1 MDIATLGVKVDG
13 KQAVSELD
21 KIGKGLAGVGNAA
34 AKNLPKLDNNA
45 TKASRSAAKLGQAAQ
60 KSRGGLASMSG
71 SLLNVADG
79 AGVMEGKFG
88 RLVNRTRSFI
98 GGLTGLRQSMGAM
111 GAASAASSAGVGAL
125 GASATGAA
133 GGMTALAGSTASAAI
148 PLVAILGTIGLIVA
162 AFAALAAG
170 AAIAVAAVGGLYKA
184 FKAGLPIAA
193 QLEDA
198 RLQLAFMMG
207 DMDAAEKRMGELVQF
222 SNETPFSP
230 TEVIGASKLLYAA
243 GGEDFDTN
251 ENLKLIGAA
260 SKIANR
266 PLEEVTSTFG
276 RLYASLAMGKP
287 DGEALRRL
295 MVEIPVLSQNAGAE
309 IRKLSAAGASQA
321 DVWKI
326 VTNDL
331 GKYSEMLMASSM
343 TWNGLISTIDGKWK
357 YLLSEFAAPIM
368 NALKP
373 VLVEIQQLI
382 DELLPYAQAT
392 GEAIGN
398 AIKALYMTGKEE
410 GLKGMIDYARLGL
423 AAAAE
428 FFGKE
433 LYILGTAAIDTLKVY
448 MIRSL
453 KDVILDFWGTFGD
466 GFLPVRSWMEAM
478 FKQLALNFVKHIVNE
493 MASKLPSWMGGG
505 GFIKLEIDETPL
517 DDLRRNIE
525 KTLQIGEEG
534 AKPLGQVFMEQAGE
548 RRDQYNQNNPT
559 QTPFGG
565 IPEAGGG
572 MFGVFDPSPPQTAIG
587 KFKSKTDEL
596 AGQFNAQYEKPI
608 EGLVPREKQDPI
620 KPEDTKK
627 KSNTAEE
634 VSQVEGLLKAWGDV
648 DQQID
653 ELAANSMVA
662 LRDTMLDV
670 ITGAKDAKEAFAQLA
685 EQIVKGIL
693 KIIMQ
698 LLIEMAVRA
707 AIRAIS
713 GGAPQPGA
721 PSTPASTRHGGGAA
735 EGGSTR
741 SLPNAA
747 FAGVKR
753 YHKGGIASSEI
764 PAVLE
769 KGEMVL
775 SRKQRRD
782 MEGMLESNAP
792 TQNQQQAPQQEMR
805 IVNVIDPREV
815 QREIANN
822 PGLIL
827 NVISRNRKKF
837 QQAFQG

>member
-34 AKNLPKLDNNA
+34 AKSLPKLDKNA
-45 TKASRSAAKLGQAAQ
+45 TKASKSAAKLGQAAQ

-98 GGLTGLRQSMGAM
+98 GGLSGLRNSMGAM
-111 GAASAASSAGVGAL
+111 GAASASSSAGVGAL

-133 GGMTALAGSTASAAI
+133 GGMTALAGSTTAAAI

-162 AFAALAAG
+162 ALAALAAG

-198 RLQLAFMMG
+198 RLQLSFMMG

-309 IRKLSAAGASQA
+309 IKKLSAAGASQA
-321 DVWKI
+321 DMWKI
-326 VTNDL
+326 VTKDL
-331 GKYSEMLMASSM
+331 GKYAEMLMASSM

-357 YLLSEFAAPIM
+357 YLLSEFAKPIM

-398 AIKALYMTGKEE
+398 AIKALYMTGKQE
-410 GLKGMIDYARLGL
+410 GLKGMIDYAKLGL
-423 AAAAE
+423 EAAAE

-433 LYILGTAAIDTLKVY
+433 LYILGGAAVDTLTVF
-448 MIRSL
+448 MIRRF
-453 KDVILDFWGTFGD
+453 KDVVLNFWNTFGS
-466 GFLPVRSWMEAM
+466 GFNPVRTFLEAA
-478 FKQLALNFVKHIVNE
+478 FKNMAINFVKTLVNE
-493 MASKLPSWMGGG
+493 MSRRIPGLGATGVLD
-505 GFIKLEIDETPL
+505 LEINPL
-517 DDLRRNIE
+517 GLDKLKQDLQFL
-525 KTLQIGEEG
+525 TQTGEEG
-534 AKPLGQVFMEQAGE
+534 DKSLTQVFAESAGE
-548 RRDQYNQNNPT
+548 RRDQFNATP
-559 QTPFGG
+559 TPFGG
-565 IPEAGGG
+565 IPEAGGA
-572 MFGVFDPSPPQTAIG
+572 MFGAFEPLPPQTAIG
-587 KFKSKTDEL
+587 KFQSKTDEL

-608 EGLVPREKQDPI
+608 EGLVPREKQDPV

-627 KSNTAEE
+627 KSDTKEE
-634 VSQVEGLLKAWGDV
+634 ISQVEGLLQAWGDV

-662 LRDTMLDV
+662 LRDTMVDV

-721 PSTPASTRHGGGAA
+721 PSTPMSTRHSGGAA

-753 YHKGGIASSEI
+753 YHRGGIASSEI

>member
-34 AKNLPKLDNNA
+34 SKSLPKLDKNA

-98 GGLTGLRQSMGAM
+98 GGLSGLRNSMTGIA
-111 GAASAASSAGVGAL
+111 GTASVTSAGVGAL
-125 GASATGAA
+125 GNSAMGAS
-133 GGMTALAGSTASAAI
+133 GGMTALAASTTAAAI
-148 PLVAILGTIGLIVA
+148 PLVAILGTIGLIIVA
-162 AFAALAAG
+162 LAALAAG
-170 AAIAVAAVGGLYKA
+170 ATIAFAAVGGLYKA

-198 RLQLAFMMG
+198 RLQLSFMMG

-309 IRKLSAAGASQA
+309 IKKLSAAGASQA
-321 DVWKI
+321 DMWKI
-326 VTNDL
+326 VTKDL

-357 YLLSEFAAPIM
+357 YLLSEFAKPIM

-433 LYILGTAAIDTLKVY
+433 LYILGGAAIDTLSVY
-448 MIRSL
+448 MIRRL

-466 GFLPVRSWMEAM
+466 GFIPVRSWIEAM

-525 KTLQIGEEG
+525 KTLQIGKEG

-548 RRDQYNQNNPT
+548 RRDLFNQVNPT
-559 QTPFGG
+559 QTFGG
-565 IPEAGGG
+565 IPEAGGA
-572 MFGVFDPSPPQTAIG
+572 MFGAFEPSPPQTAIG
-587 KFKSKTDEL
+587 KFQSKTDEL

-608 EGLVPREKQDPI
+608 EGLVPREKQDPV
-620 KPEDTKK
+620 KPEDKK
-627 KSNTAEE
+627 KGSDTEEE
-634 VSQVEGLLKAWGDV
+634 VSQVEGLLEAWGDV

-653 ELAANSMVA
+653 ELAAGSMTA
-662 LRDTMLDV
+662 LRDTMVDV

-721 PSTPASTRHGGGAA
+721 PSTPVSTRHGGGAA

>member
-34 AKNLPKLDNNA
+34 AKSLPKLDKNA
-45 TKASRSAAKLGQAAQ
+45 TKASKSATKLGAAAK

-98 GGLTGLRQSMGAM
+98 GGLSGLRNSMTGLAGT
-111 GAASAASSAGVGAL
+111 ASATSAGVGAL
-125 GASATGAA
+125 GNSAVGASA
-133 GGMTALAGSTASAAI
+133 GMTALGASTTAAAI
-148 PLVAILGTIGLIVA
+148 PLVAILGTIGLIIVA
-162 AFAALAAG
+162 LAALAAG
-170 AAIAVAAVGGLYKA
+170 AAVAFAAVGGLYKA
-184 FKAGLPIAA
+184 FKAGLPVAA
-193 QLEDA
+193 QLEEA
-198 RLQLAFMMG
+198 RLQLGFMMG
-207 DMDAAEKRMGELVQF
+207 DMDAAEKRMGELIQF

-243 GGEDFDTN
+243 GGEDFDSN

-326 VTNDL
+326 VTKDL

-357 YLLSEFAAPIM
+357 YLLSEFAKPIM

-398 AIKALYMTGKEE
+398 AIKALYMTGKQD

-433 LYILGTAAIDTLKVY
+433 LYILGGAAMDTLAVF
-448 MIRSL
+448 MIRRL
-453 KDVILDFWGTFGD
+453 KDVVLSFWGTFGD
-466 GFLPVRSWMEAM
+466 GFMPVRSWLESM

-493 MASKLPSWMGGG
+493 MASKLPAWMGGG
-505 GFIKLEIDETPL
+505 GFIKMEIDETPL
-517 DDLRRNIE
+517 DNLRKNLE

-548 RRDQYNQNNPT
+548 RRDSFNQTNP
-559 QTPFGG
+559 QQQPFGG

-572 MFGVFDPSPPQTAIG
+572 MWGAFEASPPQTAMG
-587 KFKSKTDEL
+587 QFKSKTDEL

-608 EGLVPREKQDPI
+608 EGLVPQEKQEPT
-620 KPEDTKK
+620 KPEDKK
-627 KSNTAEE
+627 KKDTEE
-634 VSQVEGLLKAWGDV
+634 QISQVEGLLKAWGDV
-648 DQQID
+648 DAQID

-662 LRDTMLDV
+662 LRDTMVDV

-721 PSTPASTRHGGGAA
+721 PSTPASTRHSGGAA

-741 SLPNAA
+741 SLPTAA

>member
-34 AKNLPKLDNNA
+34 AKSLPKLDKNA
-45 TKASRSAAKLGQAAQ
+45 TKASRSAAKLGQSAK

-98 GGLTGLRQSMGAM
+98 GGLTGLRNSMTGIA
-111 GAASAASSAGVGAL
+111 GTASATSAGVGAL
-125 GASATGAA
+125 GNSALGAS
-133 GGMTALAGSTASAAI
+133 GGMTALAASTTAASI
-148 PLVAILGTIGLIVA
+148 PLVAILGTIGLIIA
-162 AFAALAAG
+162 ALAVLAAG
-170 AAIAVAAVGGLYKA
+170 ATIAFAAVGGLYKA

-198 RLQLAFMMG
+198 RLQLGFMMG

-309 IRKLSAAGASQA
+309 IKKLSAAGASQA
-321 DVWKI
+321 EMWKI
-326 VTNDL
+326 VTKDL
-331 GKYSEMLMASSM
+331 GKYAEMLMASSM
-343 TWNGLISTIDGKWK
+343 TWNGLVSTIDGKWK
-357 YLLSEFAAPIM
+357 YLLSEFAKPIM

-398 AIKALYMTGKEE
+398 AIKALYMTGKQE
-410 GLKGMIDYARLGL
+410 GLKGMIDYAKLGL
-423 AAAAE
+423 EAAAE

-433 LYILGTAAIDTLKVY
+433 LYILGAAAIDTLVVM
-448 MIRSL
+448 MIRRF
-453 KDVILDFWGTFGD
+453 KDVVLNFWNTFGS
-466 GFLPVRSWMEAM
+466 GFNPVRNFLELA
-478 FKQLALNFVKHIVNE
+478 FKNMAINFVKTLVNE
-493 MASKLPSWMGGG
+493 MSRKIPGLGATGVLD
-505 GFIKLEIDETPL
+505 LEI
-517 DDLRRNIE
+517 N
-525 KTLQIGEEG
+525 
-534 AKPLGQVFMEQAGE
+534 PLGLDKLKQDLQFITQTGAEGDKSLAQVFSESAGE
-548 RRDQYNQNNPT
+548 NREQFNQNNPT

-565 IPEAGGG
+565 IPEAGGA
-572 MFGVFDPSPPQTAIG
+572 MFGAFEPSPPQTAMG
-587 KFKSKTDEL
+587 RFQSRTDEL
-596 AGQFNAQYEKPI
+596 AGQFNSLYDKPI
-608 EGLVPREKQDPI
+608 EGLVPREKQDPV
-620 KPEDTKK
+620 KPEDKK
-627 KSNTAEE
+627 KGSDTEEE
-634 VSQVEGLLKAWGDV
+634 VTQVEGLLEAWGDV

-653 ELAANSMVA
+653 ELAAGSMTA
-662 LRDTMLDV
+662 LRDTMVDV

-721 PSTPASTRHGGGAA
+721 PSTPMSTRHSGGAA

-741 SLPNAA
+741 SIPNAA

-753 YHKGGIASSEI
+753 YHRGGIASSEI